1 MKHGL
6 TTWVCAATAVV
17 LCTDA
22 MSADSRYASIVERN
36 VFGLKPPPP
45 PPGPEDTKPPPSNI
59 TLTGII
65 TLGGKRALMTTPP
78 TGGKPGAPAM
88 PESYILKEGEIQGAI
103 EVISIDEV
111 NFVVKVRNSGQ
122 EQTLDFKNNGPKLVA
137 GPPPA
142 AAPGAAGVKPMPG
155 INPGGLVRP
164 MPTPAGGVTAPMPNF
179 DRNVRTTATGTTG
192 AGYQGTGVGTSLTG
206 YGGGAGNPNATV
218 NPVHNL
224 SAEEQALMVEVERER
239 TRDRVLSGKLPPL
252 PPTPYTPA
260 GSPGSITPGTP
271 GQGTQPGG
279 Q

>member
-1 MKHGL
+1 
-6 TTWVCAATAVV
+6 
-17 LCTDA
+17 

-78 TGGKPGAPAM
+78 VGGKPGAPAT
-88 PESYILKEGEIQGAI
+88 PESYILKEGEIQGPI

-142 AAPGAAGVKPMPG
+142 AAPGAAAGVKPMPGTMPG
-155 INPGGLVRP
+155 INPGGMVRP
-164 MPTPAGGVTAPMPNF
+164 MPTQTPAGGVAVPMPNF
-179 DRNVRTTATGTTG
+179 DRNVRTTTPGTTG
-192 AGYQGTGVGTSLTG
+192 AGYPGAAVGTSLTG
-206 YGGGAGNPNATV
+206 YGASGVNPHTTV

-224 SAEEQALMVEVERER
+224 TAEEQALMVEVERER
-239 TRDRVLSGKLPPL
+239 TRDRVLSGRMPPL

-260 GSPGSITPGTP
+260 GSPGSITPGTTP